1 MRIILIIKSVRLDRI
16 KSIILLMKFIFL
28 VEKININSRKKADGA
43 KQGGIRSIEI
53 FLKTIILP

>member
-1 MRIILIIKSVRLDRI
+1 
-16 KSIILLMKFIFL
+16 MKFIFL
-28 VEKININSRKKADGA
+28 VEKININNRKKADGA